1 VNDSFQVKDAL
12 LTAYHQKVL
21 AMLTRFK
28 TVKIEHILRSDNVR
42 ADTLS
47 KLALGKGKGRYGS
60 IFQLTLNEPSVLVPD
75 DIEKSPVVLMAD
87 WREPIRRAIKSM
99 GDGELVRDRVMIK
112 KASRYVL
119 IRDDL
124 CKRGFSTPY

>member
-1 VNDSFQVKDAL
+1 MNDSFQVKDAL